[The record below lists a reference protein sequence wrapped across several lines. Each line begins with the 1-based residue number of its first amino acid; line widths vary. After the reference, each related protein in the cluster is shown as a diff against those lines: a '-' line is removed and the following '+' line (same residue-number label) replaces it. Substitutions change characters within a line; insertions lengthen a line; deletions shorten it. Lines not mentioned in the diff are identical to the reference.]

1 MTTEIEKQRLKERY
15 LDLHKRLQ
23 DPYLSKDFK
32 KQLEREE
39 HNAVQEYFIKTG
51 NVIAD
56 DIEEEL

>member
-1 MTTEIEKQRLKERY
+1 MTTEIEKQRLKERF

-23 DPYLSKDFK
+23 DTSISKDFK

-39 HNAVQEYFIKTG
+39 HNTVQEYFIKTG